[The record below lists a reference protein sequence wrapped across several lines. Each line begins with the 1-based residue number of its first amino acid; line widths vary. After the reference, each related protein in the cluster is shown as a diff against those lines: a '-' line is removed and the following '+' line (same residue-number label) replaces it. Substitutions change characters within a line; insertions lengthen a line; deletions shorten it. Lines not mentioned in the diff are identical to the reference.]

1 MFYVFYTTSKQ
12 KQIREKVISL
22 SKMSVR
28 DVPPNQNF
36 KLVLRKKILLECLL
50 WLFLEESAFIL
61 LEDAYLAPNAK
72 LLILCTAV
80 LQGSI
85 S

>member
-1 MFYVFYTTSKQ
+1 M
-12 KQIREKVISL
+12 
-22 SKMSVR
+22 
-28 DVPPNQNF
+28 
-36 KLVLRKKILLECLL
+36 KKEYNLQSLL

-61 LEDAYLAPNAK
+61 LEDAYLAMSAK

-85 S
+85 L